1 MRSIGVGVMKRRPL
15 RSLCEHLPLQ
25 GEDKVKSAEVARF
38 EFITLPD
45 LQEYLRALHHQVNG
59 KHPYPH
65 RIDKQV
71 HSHCAA

>member
-1 MRSIGVGVMKRRPL
+1 MRSIGVGVMKRGPRRGL
-15 RSLCEHLPLQ
+15 WAHHPLQ
-25 GEDKVKSAEVARF
+25 GEDKVKSAKVARF

-45 LQEYLRALHHQVNG
+45 LQEYLRALHHQAND

-71 HSHCAA
+71 HSHRAA